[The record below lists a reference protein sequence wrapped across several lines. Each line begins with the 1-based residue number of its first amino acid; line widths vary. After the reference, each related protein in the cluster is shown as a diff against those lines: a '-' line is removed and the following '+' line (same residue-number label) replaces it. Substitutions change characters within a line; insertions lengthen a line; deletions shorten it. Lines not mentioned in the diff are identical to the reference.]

1 MTTKI
6 GLSGSEAT
14 VLDPV
19 VEPAYEITATQL
31 GGTRRTLSGA
41 RIRHIE
47 AQKRTWSVTWSGMT
61 SAQLTTLVTEL
72 NRQANLSWKPPDG
85 GTFTVQCDTF
95 LTSPM
100 PQAPDYWQVTA
111 TLEEV

>member
-19 VEPAYEITATQL
+19 VEPAYEIVAMQL
-31 GGTRRTLSGA
+31 GGVRRTLSGA
-41 RIRHIE
+41 RIRHIA
-47 AQKRTWSVTWSGMT
+47 AQKRVWNVTWSGMT
-61 SAQLTTLVTEL
+61 STQLTTLLAEL
-72 NRQANLSWKPPDG
+72 NRQANLSWIPPNG
-85 GTFTVQCDTF
+85 GTYTVQCDTY
-95 LTSPM
+95 TQTPM
-100 PQAPDYWQVTA
+100 PQAPTYWQVTA

>member
-19 VEPAYEITATQL
+19 VEPAYETTATQV
-31 GGTRRTLSGA
+31 GGVRRSLSGA
-41 RIRHIE
+41 RIRHI
-47 AQKRTWSVTWSGMT
+47 AALKRTWSVTWAGMT
-61 SAQLTTLVTEL
+61 AAQLTTLTAEL
-72 NRQANLSWKPPDG
+72 SRQANLSWMPPDG
-85 GTFTVQCDTF
+85 GTYTVQCDTY
-95 LTSPM
+95 TASPM